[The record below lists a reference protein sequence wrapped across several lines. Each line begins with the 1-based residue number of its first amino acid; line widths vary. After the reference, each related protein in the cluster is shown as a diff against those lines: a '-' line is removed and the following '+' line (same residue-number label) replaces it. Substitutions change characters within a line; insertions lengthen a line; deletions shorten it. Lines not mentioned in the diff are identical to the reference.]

1 MNDNNDIKD
10 GWREELED
18 YFVIK
23 GMYTT
28 YETIQCNLRVD
39 LVVNVHC
46 KLYGSHT
53 YFKKGIIDALKR
65 RENKIQNAQLKYKS
79 QKKMWKTKIATK
91 NKSNK

>member
-39 LVVNVHC
+39 LVVN
-46 KLYGSHT
+46 YIANST
-53 YFKKGIIDALKR
+53 DATH
-65 RENKIQNAQLKYKS
+65 I
-79 QKKMWKTKIATK
+79 K
-91 NKSNK
+91 NV